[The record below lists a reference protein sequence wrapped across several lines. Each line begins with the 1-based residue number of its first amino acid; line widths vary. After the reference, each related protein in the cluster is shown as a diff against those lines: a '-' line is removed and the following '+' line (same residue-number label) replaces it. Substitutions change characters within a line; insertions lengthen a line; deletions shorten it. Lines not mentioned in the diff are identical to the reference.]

1 MFGFCHGGPEGVV
14 RFKSGECVS
23 ARSGLYQTFGR
34 SVRGRQVFAR
44 SMRVALSSSIMVGL
58 AACSGIHLNDLA
70 GSAPPSPAPVETS
83 SVTEPGAITGAVAP
97 AGSLGYAGSDRT
109 DWDMVLSTINSS
121 LSSPPTARI
130 EWSNKTTGDSGT
142 ITDLAPIAAKKPRD
156 CRSFSTTIASVDGVR
171 LYHAEICKSFMNTWE
186 FAKLIAADGG

>member
-1 MFGFCHGGPEGVV
+1 M
-14 RFKSGECVS
+14 RFKSGEFVPAS
-23 ARSGLYQTFGR
+23 ATR
-34 SVRGRQVFAR
+34 RQMSHRAAWAGEIFAR
-44 SMRVALSSSIMVGL
+44 SMRALTAATMVAGL
-58 AACSGIHLNDLA
+58 AACSGIHLNDIT
-70 GSAPPSPAPVETS
+70 GSAPPAPAPVETS
-83 SVTEPGAITGAVAP
+83 SVAEPGAITGAVAP
-97 AGSLGYAGSDRT
+97 SASLGYAGSDRT

-142 ITDLAPIAAKKPRD
+142 ITDLTPLAAKKPRD

-186 FAKLIAADGG
+186 FAKLVAADGG